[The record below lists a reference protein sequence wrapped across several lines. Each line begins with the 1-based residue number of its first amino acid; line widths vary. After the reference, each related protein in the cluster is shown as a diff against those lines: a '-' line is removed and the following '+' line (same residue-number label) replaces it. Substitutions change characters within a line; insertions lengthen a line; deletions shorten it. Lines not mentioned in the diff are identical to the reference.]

1 MNLMCAWQ
9 TSEMPTFSHQHSKSI
24 TSSVDQSLEWKMLA
38 RWLSCTGQS
47 MVEKQ
52 AEEISETTLDHACI
66 SSILLHIQLIL
77 HYLGGKVSKVQLEN
91 GVNAWAFSSS
101 QYVQTAVKNVEEDL
115 MSEDWKCWKM
125 SNKADTSLTTTYRP
139 ELDISRELNVADAA
153 YYQSLIGILRWIVEL
168 GQVDMCLK
176 VSMMSSH
183 LALPREGHL
192 EQVLHIFAYLG

>member
-1 MNLMCAWQ
+1 
-9 TSEMPTFSHQHSKSI
+9 
-24 TSSVDQSLEWKMLA
+24 
-38 RWLSCTGQS
+38 
-47 MVEKQ
+47 
-52 AEEISETTLDHACI
+52 
-66 SSILLHIQLIL
+66 
-77 HYLGGKVSKVQLEN
+77 
-91 GVNAWAFSSS
+91 
-101 QYVQTAVKNVEEDL
+101 
-115 MSEDWKCWKM
+115 MSEDRKCWKM
-125 SNKADTSLTTTYRP
+125 SNKADTPLTTTYRP